1 MASTDRFVTLASA
14 LLAVRK
20 RDSVSFEPDG
30 EGKVVEQGAL
40 VALRRAL
47 ASCRR
52 SCIRASAWR
61 SLIARSSRSVLER
74 AHQCMFG
81 EQADQMPMSVDHD
94 QVANAV
100 FEHALGSLGQRP
112 VGGDTDG
119 RAGHDRRQS
128 GIALALQEEAN
139 DIVLGDDAQRSAAID
154 NDDATAAHG
163 GHASQCIIEA
173 GIGRQARKG
182 PFHQRIDCIQMHEE
196 VGAEKFAEVGFVDDA
211 ERQAGFVGHHDAAD
225 AEAGGCAV
233 SLAESVSGVTL
244 GLRSSSRRPSI
255 LLLLLP
261 ANPAGA

>member
-1 MASTDRFVTLASA
+1 
-14 LLAVRK
+14 
-20 RDSVSFEPDG
+20 
-30 EGKVVEQGAL
+30 
-40 VALRRAL
+40 
-47 ASCRR
+47 
-52 SCIRASAWR
+52 
-61 SLIARSSRSVLER
+61 
-74 AHQCMFG
+74 MFG

-233 SLAESVSGVTL
+233 SLAGVGVGRDAVYRVAHRLAGRPFGRTL
-244 GLRSSSRRPSI
+244 LAHDAQDVALGNDAHGNAAINHDDGRKARRQHLRSNFAQTG
-255 LLLLLP
+255 LW
-261 ANPAGA
+261 